1 MSKNLMVACAIGIG
15 CVIVLVGVVLF
26 VQRGAHLD
34 LPGHFLKVRT
44 APLSDDAAVAVVDF
58 RVTNASDYP
67 AVVRNVLVYAE
78 DKNGARLAGRTI
90 ADSDAQRVFD
100 GIPLLGQKFNA
111 SLVLQNKIPGR
122 ATWDRMIAASFE
134 VPDAKL
140 QERKRFVVS
149 IEEIDGKIFEIAEN

>member
-1 MSKNLMVACAIGIG
+1 VSKNLMVACAIGIG